1 MSPVTKDLKGSLTKP
16 VLLYND
22 ECGVCRHIS
31 HWVQKSAKDTYGAL
45 TIIVR
50 PIGDDPVALQQ
61 FCPGLSIWDAY
72 ATIHLLMPDGSRKLG
87 GEAVAEVLRNVP
99 ATKWFAWTFN
109 LKIFGFEP
117 FQELLNVAYTVLSDL
132 RPIFGCESCGTPAFW
147 MRPFRW
153 IVKMLESGQAPKVKS
168 SSSFPGPAGP
178 N

>member
-1 MSPVTKDLKGSLTKP
+1 MSATSKDPEGHLSKP

-22 ECGVCRHIS
+22 ECGVCRHCAS
-31 HWVQKSAKDTYGAL
+31 WVQQSAKDKSGAS

-72 ATIHLLMPDGSRKLG
+72 ATIHLIMPDGSRKLG
-87 GEAVAEVLRNVP
+87 GEAVAEVLRRVP
-99 ATKWFAWTFN
+99 MTKWFAWTFS
-109 LKIFGFEP
+109 LSVFGFQP
-117 FQELLNVAYTVLSDL
+117 FQAIVNLAYTVLAAV

-153 IVKMLESGQAPKVKS
+153 IVKLVDSGKAPKAKS
-168 SSSFPGPAGP
+168 SSSFPAAG
-178 N
+178 